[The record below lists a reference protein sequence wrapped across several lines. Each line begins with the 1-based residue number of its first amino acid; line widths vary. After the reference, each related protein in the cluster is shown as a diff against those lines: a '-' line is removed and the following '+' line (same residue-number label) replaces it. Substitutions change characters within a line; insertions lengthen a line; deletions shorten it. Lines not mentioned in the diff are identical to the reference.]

1 MIKEIVLAATLL
13 AQNTAVPLATRPEF
27 VCSVPQTD
35 GTVLV
40 GPVRVLNCAE
50 KDRVRGNISRAQAL
64 SEMYCSRPAPQEG
77 SLILFRGREDGSC
90 P

>member
-13 AQNTAVPLATRPEF
+13 VQNTPAPLVTRPEF
-27 VCSVPQTD
+27 VCSVPQID
-35 GTVLV
+35 GTVLA